1 MKRPVGRLLGALG
14 VWLGVA
20 TLTFLLLR
28 VLPADPARTIA
39 GAQADAETLARIR
52 QGLGLDAPLPL
63 QLVRYLGGLL
73 RGDWG
78 DSLVTGRPVLA
89 QLLERFPATL
99 TLGGAALT
107 VSLTCGSLL
116 GLTGGLR
123 PGRLGDR
130 VGLVLAAG
138 AVSVPTFW
146 LGMMLLYVVSYRLG
160 WLPLGGSGSWQHLVL
175 PAITLGTGG
184 MAYYARLLRTQ
195 LIEVMRQ
202 EYIRTGK
209 AKGLSPAEIVVRH
222 ALPNASLP
230 LVTALGT
237 DLGHLLGGAMVTE
250 TLFGWP
256 GLGQGAFEAIASLD
270 APMLMGTVLFG
281 ATAIVVATLLTDA
294 ALTWLDPRL
303 RRSENS

>member
-1 MKRPVGRLLGALG
+1 MKRPLGRLLGALG

-39 GAQADAETLARIR
+39 GAQADAETIARIR
-52 QGLGLDAPLPL
+52 QGLGLDAPLPI
-63 QLVRYLGGLL
+63 QLVQFLGGLL

-78 DSLVTGRPVLA
+78 ESLVTGRPVLA

-99 TLGGAALT
+99 TLTGAALS
-107 VSLTCGSLL
+107 VSLTIGGLL

-123 PGRLGDR
+123 PGRAGDR
-130 VGLVLAAG
+130 IGLVLAAG

-146 LGMMLLYVVSYRLG
+146 LGMMLIYVVSYRLG
-160 WLPLGGSGSWQHLVL
+160 WLPLGGNGTWRHLVL

-184 MAYYARLLRTQ
+184 MAYYARLLRAQ

-209 AKGLSPAEIVVRH
+209 AKGLSPAAIVTRH

-230 LVTALGT
+230 MVTALGT

-250 TLFGWP
+250 TIFGWP

-281 ATAIVVATLLTDA
+281 ATAIVVATLLTDVV
-294 ALTWLDPRL
+294 LTWLDPRL
-303 RRSENS
+303 RRS

>member
-1 MKRPVGRLLGALG
+1 MKHPLGRLAGAMG
-14 VWLGVA
+14 VWVGVA

-28 VLPADPARTIA
+28 VIPADPARMMA
-39 GAQADAETLARIR
+39 GAQADAETIARIR
-52 QGLGLDAPLPL
+52 QGLGLDAPLGIQYL
-63 QLVRYLGGLL
+63 RYLGGLV

-78 DSLVTGRPVLA
+78 DSLVTGRPVLT

-99 TLGGAALT
+99 TLAASALA
-107 VSLTCGSLL
+107 VSLSAGGLL

-123 PGRLGDR
+123 PGRWGDR
-130 VGLVLAAG
+130 VGLILAAG

-146 LGMMLLYVVSYRLG
+146 LGMMLLYTISYRLG
-160 WLPLGGSGSWQHLVL
+160 WLPLGGHGTWQHLIL

-184 MAYYARLLRTQ
+184 AAYYARLLRSQ

-202 EYIRTGK
+202 EYIRTGR
-209 AKGLSPAEIVVRH
+209 AKGLSPATLIRRH

-230 LVTALGT
+230 LVTAIGI

-250 TLFGWP
+250 SLFGWP

-270 APMLMGTVLFG
+270 VPMLMGTVLFG
-281 ATAIVVATLLTDA
+281 ATAIVVANLLTDG
-294 ALTWLDPRL
+294 LLPWIDPRL
-303 RRSENS
+303 RQTEGS